1 MNCEIIF
8 NTKFEYKNS
17 HIIEMMTSNSPATKE
32 LCYLCFEALEN
43 KVLGKNLTKVSS
55 RVVQKTD
62 DAYPMFVTWKIGDDL
77 RGCIGNFQPQ
87 PLYKGL
93 QEYALISGLRD
104 YRFDPISADEIPK
117 LNVGISLLHTFEDA
131 ENALDWEIGKHGI
144 RLFIDGHS
152 ATFLPEVASEEN
164 WTKEETLK
172 ELAAKAGYWGRY
184 DKSAME
190 RSRVERYQSS
200 KCKATYD
207 EYKAFINS
215 L

>member
-1 MNCEIIF
+1 
-8 NTKFEYKNS
+8 
-17 HIIEMMTSNSPATKE
+17 MMSSNSQPATKE

-43 KVLGKNLTKVSS
+43 KVLGQNLNKVSAQ
-55 RVVQKTD
+55 VVKKTD
-62 DAYPMFVTWKIGDDL
+62 VAYPMFVTWKIGDNL

-104 YRFDPISADEIPK
+104 YRFDPIQANEIPK

-131 ENALDWEIGKHGI
+131 KDALDWEVGKHGI

-152 ATFLPEVASEEN
+152 ATFLPEVAEEEH

-172 ELAAKAGYWGRY
+172 ELAMKAGFWSNY
-184 DKSAME
+184 DKAAMD

-207 EYKAFINS
+207 EYKAFVNS
-215 L
+215 H